1 MDSPP
6 ILSLLTEDLLVR
18 VLANLSD
25 DSDRKSFR
33 SACRSFLRVDSLH
46 RTTFRILRPEFL
58 HGLLRKYRAVE
69 AIDLSVC
76 PRIDDATVSVLFGG
90 DAAAEWTRRLRRLV
104 LSRAVGL
111 GWAGLGMLVRACPG
125 LEAVDVSYCCG
136 FGDREAAA
144 LSCAGGLR
152 ELRLDKCLG
161 VTDVGLAKVAV
172 GCGRLERISLKWCL
186 EITDLG
192 IGLLANKCPDL
203 KHLDISFTKV
213 TSESLQ
219 AIGTLQKLEMLA
231 LAGCGL
237 VDDIGLDNLGNG
249 CPSLQVLDVS
259 RCDKIS
265 SSGLISVIRGHS
277 GLRQL
282 YASYCFFELSTTLL
296 YSLTELKNLKTISV
310 DGAQV
315 SGSSFHMI
323 CTNCKFLVEIG
334 MSKCK
339 GVTDT
344 GLIQLASACPNLK
357 ILNLTCCDSIT
368 DAAISAITESCR
380 NLSCL
385 KAESCNL
392 LTEKSLDVLGSR
404 SLLLKDLDLTDC
416 SGVNDA
422 GLNYLSECSELLC
435 LKLGLCANIS
445 DKGLSY
451 IASNCTKICELD
463 LYRCTGIGDDGLA
476 ALSSGCKKLK
486 RLNLSY
492 CNEVTD
498 RGLQFLG
505 HLKELSDLELRGLV
519 NITGTGLAALA
530 AGCRRLSELD
540 LKNCENIN
548 DSGFWALAYYS
559 RNLRQI
565 NLSCCAISDVG
576 LCMVMG
582 NLTRLQDAKL
592 VNLPNVSVQGL
603 ELALRACCVRL
614 KKVKLLTYLGFL
626 LSPEILNTLTAR
638 GCRVR
643 WD

>member
-1 MDSPP
+1 MDSSP
-6 ILSLLTEDLLVR
+6 ILSLLTDDLLAR
-18 VLANLSD
+18 VLANLAD

-46 RTTFRILRPEFL
+46 RTTIRILRPEFL
-58 HGLLRKYRAVE
+58 PGLLRKYRAIE
-69 AIDLSVC
+69 SLDLSAC
-76 PRIDDATVSVLFGG
+76 PRIDDATISVLFSCES
-90 DAAAEWTRRLRRLV
+90 AAEWTRRLRRLV
-104 LSRAVGL
+104 LSRAAGL
-111 GWAGLGMLVRACPG
+111 GWAGLGMLARACPG
-125 LEAVDVSYCCG
+125 LEAVDVAYCCG

-144 LSCAGGLR
+144 LSCALGLR
-152 ELRLDKCLG
+152 EMRLDKCLSL
-161 VTDVGLAKVAV
+161 TDVGLAKIAV
-172 GCGRLERISLKWCL
+172 GCGLLERISLKWCL

-192 IGLLANKCPDL
+192 IRLLAHKCQDL

-231 LAGCGL
+231 VAGCGL
-237 VDDIGLDNLGNG
+237 VDDIGLHNLGNG

-259 RCDKIS
+259 RCNKIS
-265 SSGLISVIRGHS
+265 SSGLSYVIRGHS

-282 YASYCFFELSTTLL
+282 YAGYCFFELSGTLL
-296 YSLTELKNLKTISV
+296 DSLTELKNLKTIRV
-310 DGAQV
+310 DGARV

-323 CTNCKFLVEIG
+323 FTNCKFLVEIG

-344 GLIQLASACPNLK
+344 GLKQLASACPNLK

-368 DAAISAITESCR
+368 DAAISAITKSCR

-385 KAESCNL
+385 KVESCNF
-392 LTEKSLDVLGSR
+392 LTEKSLDLLGSR

-416 SGVNDA
+416 SGINDA
-422 GLNYLSECSELLC
+422 GLNYLSKCSELLC
-435 LKLGLCANIS
+435 LKLGLCVNIS

-451 IASNCTKICELD
+451 IASNCTKIRELD

-486 RLNLSY
+486 KLNLSY

-505 HLKELSDLELRGLV
+505 HLKELSDLELRGIV
-519 NITGTGLAALA
+519 NITGIGLAALA
-530 AGCRRLSELD
+530 GGCRRLSELD

-559 RNLRQI
+559 RNLQQI
-565 NLSCCAISDVG
+565 NLSYCAISDVG

-582 NLTRLQDAKL
+582 NLTRLQDVKL
-592 VNLPNVSVQGL
+592 VNLINMSVQGF
-603 ELALRACCVRL
+603 ELALRASCVRL
-614 KKVKLLTYLGFL
+614 KKVKLVTYLGL
-626 LSPEILNTLTAR
+626 RLSPEILDTLTAR
-638 GCRVR
+638 GCRIR